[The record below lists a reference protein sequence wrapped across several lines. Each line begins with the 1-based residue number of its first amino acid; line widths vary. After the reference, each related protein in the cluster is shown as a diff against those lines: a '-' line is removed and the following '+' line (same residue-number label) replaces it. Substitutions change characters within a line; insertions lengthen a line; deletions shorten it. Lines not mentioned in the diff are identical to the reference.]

1 MSGLWSL
8 LRAKR
13 TWLGRGGID
22 AFDPLQTS
30 RDQRYSIH
38 ESIRKMTVG
47 ASLYEPINVFK
58 PMGPDI
64 GIVDGPFEYLTVGGV
79 TLPLPFTTRMTV
91 VRLSNGNLFLQSP
104 IKFDE
109 VLASELQRMGTIRH
123 LVSPNQFHYAHI
135 GEWSKAFPD
144 AIPWASPRVRETSTS
159 ILQKNGGKTSTRRYF
174 PVGTSKS
181 SFSFTRNRRRWFSR
195 TRLSTS
201 SWIRCPSLGERRHSS
216 AGCTIP
222 AGKYSLACGCLYYC
236 SSERLKQHSQR
247 STLGDRSALCS
258 AMAGVSSLMATKS
271 SGGYL
276 ERRRVESKTRSAAP
290 SANFRLWAQAVLTAA
305 QQSPALHRCAILSV
319 GAPTAPTSIQDLLA
333 CGEVIR

>member
-1 MSGLWSL
+1 MAPNRPAAMSGVQPVLGG
-8 LRAKR
+8 KR
-13 TWLGRGGID
+13 TYCGHAPTA

-144 AIPWASPRVRETSTS
+144 AIPWASPRVRQRARARHIDVTFARDLDFNPPEEWRQDIDQT
-159 ILQKNGGKTSTRRYF
+159 LFPGGYFKEFIFFHKKSKTLVLADTIINIELDKI
-174 PVGTSKS
+174 PEP
-181 SFSFTRNRRRWFSR
+181 WR
-195 TRLSTS
+195 TATKR
-201 SWIRCPSLGERRHSS
+201 
-216 AGCTIP
+216 
-222 AGKYSLACGCLYYC
+222 CLYYC

-258 AMAGVSSLMATKS
+258 AMAGVSTLMATKS
-271 SGGYL
+271 SGVYL
-276 ERRRVESKTRSAAP
+276 ERRRVES
-290 SANFRLWAQAVLTAA
+290 
-305 QQSPALHRCAILSV
+305 
-319 GAPTAPTSIQDLLA
+319 
-333 CGEVIR
+333 